1 MYKIKIFITFSK
13 QEHCAV
19 WQWKVDKNGIFT
31 EGDKVSRAES
41 IDIYSNDKN
50 VGHFLESA

>member
-31 EGDKVSRAES
+31 EGDKVSRTES